1 MAPIQTLIHQLII
14 RMRYASLLL
23 VLIVAVCYSRAHGQ
37 PIDVTITVN
46 TAGDRHPISPLIYGV
61 NNTSSAD
68 ANIASRRQGG
78 DRYTTY
84 NWENNASNS
93 GHWTD
98 DPNLDHISDA
108 LLTGYVPSSQP
119 AKVIT
124 DFHDESILRG
134 CYSLVTLQAGY
145 VARDIDGV
153 VTPAQAVPNLDRW
166 RQVRFTKGNPFTLTP
181 DPDDDFVYIDELVN
195 FLVNKYGPATSPTGI
210 RGYGISN
217 EPGLWNQ
224 IHPRCHPV
232 KEGYRD
238 IFDIS
243 IALASSIKT
252 IDPSAEVF
260 GGVTFGFSEME
271 DFQGAP
277 DRNSYAQYKWYIDAL
292 LSTMREASTTQG
304 RRLMDALDIHWYS
317 EAEGD
322 TEFDPVAWSGNEPDK
337 AAARVQAPRS
347 LWDATYV
354 EKSWITGEPGR
365 FSHTNSIFG
374 SRPIALI
381 PRLISS
387 INEYY
392 PGTKLA
398 IGEFGY
404 GGYDH
409 ISGGLAVADALGVFG
424 RFDVYYANHWD
435 NLDAFVGA
443 AYRLYRNYDGS
454 KSTFGDT
461 SIACSTS
468 DIDNCSAYAAV
479 DSLGNLHLIVI
490 NKSMSSALNC
500 TLEVAGDVFDPGR
513 AWIFDSAGTSIRN
526 NGAVVIGGGQG
537 MYSARPFS
545 ASHLVFPRRTAGT
558 EQDHINHSDFSLK
571 ITPNP
576 VLEECGIV
584 YHVPHPLGHLTI
596 TDVTGRVVN
605 RYSLTEP
612 VGILRWNRVDSA
624 GNRLPAGVYVIALE
638 SNGSTTHA
646 NVLIQ

>member
-1 MAPIQTLIHQLII
+1 MVSTVNK
-14 RMRYASLLL
+14 LL
-23 VLIVAVCYSRAHGQ
+23 VRMSYRTMVLLFALAACRGVLHGQ
-37 PIDVTITVN
+37 TIDVMITVN
-46 TAGDRHPISPLIYGV
+46 TTGDRHAISPLVYGV
-61 NNTSSAD
+61 NNGSSPD

-78 DRYTTY
+78 DRFTTY

-98 DPNLDHISDA
+98 DPNQDHISDA

-119 AKVIT
+119 AKAMT
-124 DFHDESILRG
+124 DFHDVSIAQN
-134 CYSLVTLQAGY
+134 CYSLITLQAGY

-166 RQVRFTKGNPFTLTP
+166 RRVKFTKGSPFTLTP
-181 DPDDDFVYIDELVN
+181 DSDDEDVYIDELLN

-243 IALASSIKT
+243 VGLAGTIKD

-277 DRNSYAQYKWYIDAL
+277 DRNAYARYKWYIDAL
-292 LSTMREASTTQG
+292 LATMRDSSLVQG

-322 TEFDPVAWSGNEPDK
+322 TEYDPVAWSGNEPDK

-347 LWDATYV
+347 LWDPTYV

-365 FSHTNSIFG
+365 FSHTNAVFG
-374 SRPIALI
+374 SRAIALI
-381 PRLISS
+381 PRMMSS
-387 INEYY
+387 INDYY

-398 IGEFGY
+398 FGEFGY

-409 ISGGLAVADALGVFG
+409 ISGGLAVADALGIFG
-424 RFDVYYANHWD
+424 RFRVYYASHWD
-435 NLDAFVGA
+435 DLNNYVGS
-443 AYRLYRNYDGS
+443 AYRLYRNYDGA

-468 DIDNCSAYAAV
+468 DIENSSAYASV

-490 NKSMSSALNC
+490 NKSMTSSLNC
-500 TLEVAGDVFDPGR
+500 ALEVVGDVFDPGR
-513 AWIFDSAGTSIRN
+513 AWIFDASGTGIRN
-526 NGAVVIGGGQG
+526 NGAVAIGGGQG
-537 MYSARPFS
+537 MYSAPPFS
-545 ASHLVFPRRTAGT
+545 ASHIVFPRSRSGA
-558 EQDHINHSDFSLK
+558 EESDISGSGFWLK
-571 ITPNP
+571 VAPNP
-576 VLEECGIV
+576 VMDDCGIV
-584 YHVPHPLGHLTI
+584 YRVPRAPGRVTV
-596 TDVTGRVVN
+596 TDVTGHVVN
-605 RYSLTEP
+605 RFAITEP
-612 VGILRWNRVDSA
+612 VGVLRWSRLDA
-624 GNRLPAGVYVIALE
+624 GGNPVPAGFYVITLE
-638 SNGSTTHA
+638 SNGSATHT
-646 NVLIQ
+646 NIIVRE